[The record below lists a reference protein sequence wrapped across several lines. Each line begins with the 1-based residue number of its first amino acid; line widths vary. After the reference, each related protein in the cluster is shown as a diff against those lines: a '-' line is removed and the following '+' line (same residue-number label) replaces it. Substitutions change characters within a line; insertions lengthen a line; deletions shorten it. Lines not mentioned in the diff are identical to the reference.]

1 LFGIRLPLNFN
12 SPYRAASIQDFWRRW
27 HMTLSRWLRDYLY
40 IPLGGNRASPKAVYR
55 NLFVTFLLGGLWH
68 GAAWTF
74 IMWGALHGVACC
86 IQRWWTSAGHR
97 MPDAAGVIVTFLFV
111 NTAWVYFRAPDI
123 ATANALLVTMM
134 QPHLGAP
141 TLMSP
146 AWPLLLAGALI
157 VWLCPNSQTIAA
169 AGWKGRVAFSGALTG
184 AAAVVA
190 LVSTNTSVT
199 SPFIYYSF

>member
-1 LFGIRLPLNFN
+1 
-12 SPYRAASIQDFWRRW
+12 
-27 HMTLSRWLRDYLY
+27 
-40 IPLGGNRASPKAVYR
+40 V
-55 NLFVTFLLGGLWH
+55 
-68 GAAWTF
+68 
-74 IMWGALHGVACC
+74 
-86 IQRWWTSAGHR
+86 
-97 MPDAAGVIVTFLFV
+97 AGVIVTFLFV
-111 NTAWVYFRAPDI
+111 NMAWVYFRAPDI

-169 AGWKGRVAFSGALTG
+169 AGWKGRVALSGALTG

-190 LVSTNTSVT
+190 LVSTNTSIA